1 MRTPPNLSSP
11 LTFLCEWVIPV
22 CWLLAGLQQ
31 IKMALIGTT
40 FRGVIWVIVIVW
52 GIGFIVILIYSWP
65 IKLVT
70 LEGDYFV
77 ISNYFTSR
85 RVPINHLTDVG
96 ESALVSRGPT
106 IILYFEPPT
115 PFGKRVRLITPLFAK
130 NSDDEIAAFLRSLI
144 RNRCHRSLDNA

>member
-1 MRTPPNLSSP
+1 
-11 LTFLCEWVIPV
+11 
-22 CWLLAGLQQ
+22 
-31 IKMALIGTT
+31 MALTATT
-40 FRGVIWVIVIVW
+40 FRKVMWMLVIVW

-77 ISNYFTSR
+77 ISNYFTSC
-85 RVPINHLTDVG
+85 RVPISHLTTVG

-115 PFGKRVRLITPLFAK
+115 PFGKHVRLITPLFSK
-130 NSDDEIAAFLRSLI
+130 SSDNEIAVFLRSLI
-144 RNRCHRSLDNA
+144 SNRESP